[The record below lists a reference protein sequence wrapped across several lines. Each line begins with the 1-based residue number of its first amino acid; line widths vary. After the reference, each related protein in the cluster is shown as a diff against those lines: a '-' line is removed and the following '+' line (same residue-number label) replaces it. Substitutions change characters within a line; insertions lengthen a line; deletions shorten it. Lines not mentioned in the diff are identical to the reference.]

1 MLFSRKISWKCVIV
15 QLHCGSQTVGGSVQG
30 MWPIR
35 GEVTRVEN
43 LPSVDFRVHY
53 TDFPLTSCLECL
65 WEGQGNQSRDLE
77 WPRCERGGP
86 RQERSV
92 GFWPLQTTHFAPH
105 TPPPALLGS
114 PRPRLLIP
122 GRPVGQDSG
131 RSASSHHSDVAS
143 LPLEWPLTPKDIYK
157 GKNNMMI

>member
-105 TPPPALLGS
+105 TPPPGS
-114 PRPRLLIP
+114 FGVTKTQTINTRAA
-122 GRPVGQDSG
+122 G
-131 RSASSHHSDVAS
+131 RSGLRKVCVKSPQWCCISATGMTVN
-143 LPLEWPLTPKDIYK
+143 TK
-157 GKNNMMI
+157 GYLQRKE